1 MPPLTQLRITTDV
14 HHVLIEHRG
23 AARVYEGFGR
33 YGGFL
38 VVMQVLSFLQRGAD
52 DAARVVRSQLLLR
65 ALTLLCDA
73 ITYSRAN
80 LFSFA
85 HMPGWDGFLHSLEL
99 ATGAGAAQTTASRL
113 AALLFGLATGDVAG
127 GAQHFG
133 AVWRALPE
141 VLAPDA
147 TVEGV
152 RARLPHWRTHALVH
166 PRAIEGALRIA
177 AADDVVLLAS
187 YALLTDL
194 TGAPRN
200 VVVLARSPLV
210 SRMLRAWLDEGV
222 PATPTRALVHAWR
235 AHLLETVL
243 CDGIRASEDVQL
255 VLQTLTSA
263 PLDTQLPLLHLLRG
277 VARSAYRPSALTF
290 APSTSPGG
298 GGAYVAALR
307 RAFPPEDARS
317 SGYSIA
323 VTLRVDR
330 ADGDGTLDL
339 VTIGDRVR
347 LALDLRTLRLVYATA
362 APTTLERAQL
372 VLHTWHHVVL
382 THARAAAHTPS
393 TLHVYVDGQRVAS
406 VQAAYPAALARAPLL
421 VGCAPNQP
429 GVRAAHPASA
439 TWLLSSLLLQDGV
452 MPSSVPLL
460 LAVLPPQY
468 MGNLQGALARFLPY
482 AAQARM
488 ERRLAQLAAA
498 NAHAPGHGETRAY
511 AALHT
516 ALHDAGSAVFPL
528 AHVYVHLGAA
538 HTLRTATGVLL
549 LDKAMPS
556 VDAAVQS
563 PGGHARILGVPTITV
578 PRDVGDAVWAAGG
591 AVGLLQLVERA
602 ESGAALEACV
612 RLLLELVSRT
622 WRLAADAERV
632 RAYHVLGLLLRDRA
646 AWLTRGTLDALLDAC
661 VVRGALCNVP
671 LYRAVLLDACLWAQ
685 VPTDVQAAYLA
696 HFRTVLRGATGA
708 ANAQRLAKAPVLRR
722 VLCVARLAPHRAD
735 TMQAPLA
742 DAVHAVL
749 HALASARSVQALLLF
764 AVAYLAPWT
773 PPAPLRAAART
784 DADDVRSVECAAA
797 RVPPAQ
803 PSPDARLARLAH
815 TLLLRFID
823 VYAGDA
829 ARLAR
834 LARWPC
840 ARWLVLLVR
849 PGIAPEIA
857 APVLALVAQLLP
869 HARFR
874 EQWDAHGGFRVLER
888 ALPPMWDAPDVLPAL
903 WHMLLGAREPRASLY
918 ATYAPHA
925 PLAPLACP
933 AALRVLLLCIAE
945 GLAHERTEV
954 RHRRRSLP
962 ASPQHAAASARR
974 VRLQE
979 SVQLLV
985 AYAAHPEMARG
996 LLVAPSLLCLLHA
1009 LTPLLATDGPPPSAL
1024 VTVLCTDL
1032 LEMLAVRIAA
1042 SITASGTIS
1051 LLTSAHQ
1058 AMPTPDPVLQ
1068 SRLCARLYT
1077 RVVAHVFPL
1086 PAATRRM
1093 LSMGAALLKLATN
1106 ESIGD
1111 VPLQNELFVAGAHL
1125 LDAAATHPSYL
1136 TPRSASQAAVAMQRN
1151 VLHAFASTPLDA
1163 RTSPPCVFCATYWAH
1178 LEASTPFAQCV
1189 ANRTVARLRT
1199 VFDGDA
1205 ATALLLLAETHPDV
1219 VADGALAELVDALR
1233 YERSIALPLPP
1244 FADVWAATEADQA
1257 LFRRGLHLDRATQLH
1272 ASLFKPSARAQG
1284 VLTTHARLA
1293 QWHASVA
1300 EADREQFARYAQDLR
1315 DDAHYVRQAWMDAS
1329 EALALQRGAPHDW
1342 QLDTTEGPG
1351 RARLKLFPVMPSDAV
1366 PTERSAD
1373 AALPAE
1379 LAELAPDD
1387 VGGTSDAA
1395 LLDDAQLAAEI
1406 EAGDAPPEAAPPAP
1420 APPGASSGAPAP
1432 ATPPVPLPD
1441 DADDTYRIVLRSL
1454 HHGDTAEALINASR
1468 VLGIETRGCLVVAS
1482 ARHLYVL
1489 DDYFQR
1495 PSGEIVHVA
1504 DVPTAERDELIAA
1517 AFASAQP
1524 SSAPLEHAAVLCW
1537 AWDALTLC
1545 LRRAWLHRRTALEL
1559 FFADGRSC
1567 LLVLADA
1574 AHVEQVLALV
1584 RAKARRAL
1592 TEAERMADGLRE
1604 PPSVPHAAQR
1614 LPGVLR
1620 RAHAAAPTT
1629 RAWQEGRLSNAA
1641 YLMALNT
1648 LAGRTMNDLT
1658 QFPVFPWVLADYTS
1672 GTLDLDTATT
1682 FRDLARPM
1690 GAQTEARRTDS
1701 AERYQQLLEVNMDPF
1716 HYGTHYS
1723 TAASVCGFLV
1733 RLRPFAH
1740 WLIELQ
1746 GGSFDLADRMFASV
1760 GRAYHSASAQAR
1772 GDVRELI
1779 PEFFFLPELFLNTN
1793 HFALGRT
1800 QAGSAIDDV
1809 ELPPWA
1815 HDDPWL
1821 FVQLHREALESPY
1834 VSAHLHK
1841 WIDLVFG
1848 CKARGQAAVDALN
1861 VFHPLSYADSVDVAR
1876 IDSPLEREA
1885 AAQVIH
1891 NFGQTPRALFARPHP
1906 MRDAHTRDDLA
1917 HTPHLLVQARAPT
1930 AHLGAPVHA
1939 LGGTP
1944 TAVRTAR
1951 RGEALLPDGLL
1962 TYGHLDG
1969 SLHVVP
1975 AQTPNMPHVTEQAAP
1990 ARITAVAVVGTTHVV
2005 VGAED
2010 GTVQLFGLHAARH
2023 ELEPCTVWSGH
2034 AAAVVCAT
2042 ASATWRI
2049 AVTGAADH
2057 TAIVWDVTRQRYT
2070 RTLRGHAQPLAHVAI
2085 DDERGYIATAAGDE
2099 VCVYSINGHL
2109 LARQSTRAATR
2120 RPLSALAFCA
2130 RDFHVGGLAVL
2141 VTGHAGQLLVWRV
2154 ASNHEATPKDA
2165 PRWRLALMATLDAHG
2180 AAPITAV
2187 HVATH
2192 DTLCTGDEAGDV
2204 YTWSLPGAAVTPPR
2218 LPEGMCMNASCQKRF
2233 GFLELKRTCGAC
2245 GGVFCSACTVPYKD
2259 TRLCTYCAATLSV
2272 RGLEL

>member
-1 MPPLTQLRITTDV
+1 MGEPGRGRRAPRAVPASPLFLDVEFAKMRDAAPSPPASTEGVAALNAALLQAQISSPIVSASAWDDGAEPDRAGARLTELVEALHKCPATDYT
-14 HHVLIEHRG
+14 EMHRG

-33 YGGFL
+33 HGGFL

-298 GGAYVAALR
+298 GGA
-307 RAFPPEDARS
+307 
-317 SGYSIA
+317 GYSIA

-393 TLHVYVDGQRVAS
+393 TLHVR
-406 VQAAYPAALARAPLL
+406 RAC
-421 VGCAPNQP
+421 GA
-429 GVRAAHPASA
+429 PASA

-498 NAHAPGHGETRAY
+498 NAHAPGHGET
-511 AALHT
+511 
-516 ALHDAGSAVFPL
+516 L
-528 AHVYVHLGAA
+528 A
-538 HTLRTATGVLL
+538 
-549 LDKAMPS
+549 
-556 VDAAVQS
+556 
-563 PGGHARILGVPTITV
+563 GGHARILGVPTITV

-722 VLCVARLAPHRAD
+722 VLYVARLAPHRAD

-834 LARWPC
+834 LARWPS

-925 PLAPLACP
+925 PLAPLAYP

-985 AYAAHPEMARG
+985 AYAPHPEMARG

-1125 LDAAATHPSYL
+1125 LDAAAAHPGYL

-1178 LEASTPFAQCV
+1178 LEANTPFVQCV
-1189 ANRTVARLRT
+1189 ANRIVARLRT

-1219 VADGALAELVDALR
+1219 VADGALAELIDALR
-1233 YERSIALPLPP
+1233 YERSIALPAAP
-1244 FADVWAATEADQA
+1244 FAEVWAATEADQA

-1300 EADREQFARYAQDLR
+1300 EADRVQFARYAQDLR

-1387 VGGTSDAA
+1387 VGGTRRR
-1395 LLDDAQLAAEI
+1395 
-1406 EAGDAPPEAAPPAP
+1406 
-1420 APPGASSGAPAP
+1420 PPGAAGAPAGAPTP

-1545 LRRAWLHRRTALEL
+1545 LRRAWLHRLTALEL

-1592 TEAERMADGLRE
+1592 TEAERMADGL
-1604 PPSVPHAAQR
+1604 PSPR
-1614 LPGVLR
+1614 VLR

-1834 VSAHLHK
+1834 VSAHLHE

-1930 AHLGAPVHA
+1930 AHLGAP
-1939 LGGTP
+1939 
-1944 TAVRTAR
+1944 
-1951 RGEALLPDGLL
+1951 ALLPDGLL

-2034 AAAVVCAT
+2034 AAAVVCAA

-2099 VCVYSINGHL
+2099 VCMYSINGHL
-2109 LARQSTRAATR
+2109 FARQSTRAATR

-2259 TRLCTYCAATLSV
+2259 TRLCTYCAATLSA